1 VFLSSTKTCGE
12 QDKVPY
18 HVRLPFEKTA
28 KHLRPNKTPLY
39 CLESSEQ
46 QNMVCLI
53 SPPTGHFWPISVLSR
68 ILKPIEE
75 FVKMTNQPSIT

>member
-1 VFLSSTKTCGE
+1 VFLSSTKTCGQ
-12 QDKVPY
+12 QDKVTY
-18 HVRLPFEKTA
+18 HVRLPFEKNYKT
-28 KHLRPNKTPLY
+28 LRPNKTPLY

-46 QNMVCLI
+46 QNMVCLF
-53 SPPTGHFWPISVLSR
+53 SSATGQFWPITVLSR